1 MTTHDAFPPAGIAR
15 TAPIPDQ
22 AGGGASTRGRLN
34 RGPARENVTPSAGP
48 LARRPWLPGRSSR
61 RRGSRRLS
69 GRPAV
74 VVLASVIVALL
85 ASSAAPTPLY
95 AIYEARWH
103 FTPITTTVVFGVYA
117 IAVLISLL
125 TLGKLSDHVGRRP
138 VLLTAIAVHATS
150 LVIFATA
157 TGVPALL
164 SARVVQGLSTG
175 AALGAIGAAMLDM
188 DRELGTFANAVAPGM
203 GTASG
208 VILSALAVRFLPEPT
223 HLIYLALIG
232 VLALQ
237 ATAIAAMR
245 ETASRAPGALASLR
259 PEITL
264 PRALRAPVLTAVPV
278 LFAVWALAG
287 LYAALGPALVYS
299 LTGASDVVL
308 GGLSLFVLAASAV
321 VMIIVLRRASARTVM
336 LFGILALIAGMAVTV
351 AAVSLRSAPAFFAGS
366 AIAGAGFGSG
376 FQGSIRMA
384 VPLAAAHER
393 AGLVSLLYV
402 VSYLGLGVP
411 AVLAGFGVVHGGGLI
426 DTARYYGA
434 AVIGLAALALF
445 GLLKNQPGR
454 AAEPAAAA
462 ARAYDRQ
469 GCLERS
475 P

>member
-1 MTTHDAFPPAGIAR
+1 
-15 TAPIPDQ
+15 
-22 AGGGASTRGRLN
+22 
-34 RGPARENVTPSAGP
+34 
-48 LARRPWLPGRSSR
+48 
-61 RRGSRRLS
+61 
-69 GRPAV
+69 
-74 VVLASVIVALL
+74 
-85 ASSAAPTPLY
+85 
-95 AIYEARWH
+95 
-103 FTPITTTVVFGVYA
+103 
-117 IAVLISLL
+117 
-125 TLGKLSDHVGRRP
+125 
-138 VLLTAIAVHATS
+138 
-150 LVIFATA
+150 
-157 TGVPALL
+157 
-164 SARVVQGLSTG
+164 
-175 AALGAIGAAMLDM
+175 
-188 DRELGTFANAVAPGM
+188 
-203 GTASG
+203 
-208 VILSALAVRFLPEPT
+208 
-223 HLIYLALIG
+223 

-237 ATAIAAMR
+237 AIAIAAMR

-259 PEITL
+259 PEVTL